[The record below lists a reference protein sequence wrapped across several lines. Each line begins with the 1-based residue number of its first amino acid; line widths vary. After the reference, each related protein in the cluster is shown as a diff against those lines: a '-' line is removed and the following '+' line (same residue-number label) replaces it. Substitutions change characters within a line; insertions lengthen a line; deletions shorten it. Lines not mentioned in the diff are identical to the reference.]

1 MSRKQY
7 DYSQLEGARQNLQ
20 NRAMDKIQNYDKVKQ
35 GVSAFNKANE
45 QGNLIKDAMGTGI
58 DLVKDATIEGGIA
71 FAKKGIEGIASKVA
85 DYSDAFKGTEGG
97 LEGLDKRITSRFT
110 SIQRAKLRNAQNT
123 RQNTRS
129 TQAEPEAEP
138 EAEPGAEPAAEPTA
152 EPTAEPAEPLDENPF
167 SFENAGGLNE
177 ASSTTTF
184 GDISDTQLKQRLIQ
198 TEDPV
203 DAVQA
208 QDEID
213 YRAKRANP
221 DAEEG
226 GGDAAAD
233 AGDAAADAGDAAE
246 AGGDAAADAA
256 GDAAAVGGDAAAG
269 AGEGLIE
276 GAATVGA
283 EAFGDIAA
291 EGALTLLDAT
301 GIGAIIGVPLQIATG
316 VGAVVGAVDV
326 GEHLWKDFTDL
337 FKGGNKSGDESAP
350 AAPTFSTKLIAPTL
364 ES

>member
-1 MSRKQY
+1 M
-7 DYSQLEGARQNLQ
+7 
-20 NRAMDKIQNYDKVKQ
+20 
-35 GVSAFNKANE
+35 
-45 QGNLIKDAMGTGI
+45 
-58 DLVKDATIEGGIA
+58 
-71 FAKKGIEGIASKVA
+71 
-85 DYSDAFKGTEGG
+85 
-97 LEGLDKRITSRFT
+97 
-110 SIQRAKLRNAQNT
+110 
-123 RQNTRS
+123 
-129 TQAEPEAEP
+129 
-138 EAEPGAEPAAEPTA
+138 
-152 EPTAEPAEPLDENPF
+152 DENPF
-167 SFENAGGLNE
+167 SFDNAGGLDD
-177 ASSTTTF
+177 ASSATTF
-184 GDISDTQLKQRLIQ
+184 GDISDAQLTQRLTG

-208 QDEID
+208 QDELD
-213 YRAKRANP
+213 YRAARRANP

-233 AGDAAADAGDAAE
+233 AGDAAE
-246 AGGDAAADAA
+246 VGGDAAADAA

-283 EAFGDIAA
+283 EAFGDVAA
-291 EGALTLLDAT
+291 EAGLTLLDAT

-337 FKGGNKSGDESAP
+337 FKGGDKSGDESAP

>member
-129 TQAEPEAEP
+129 RQAEEP
-138 EAEPGAEPAAEPTA
+138 EAEPGAEPAA

-177 ASSTTTF
+177 ADSTTTF

-233 AGDAAADAGDAAE
+233 AGDAAEG
-246 AGGDAAADAA
+246 GGDAAAAA
-256 GDAAAVGGDAAAG
+256 GGG

-276 GAATVGA
+276 GAAEVGA

>member
-152 EPTAEPAEPLDENPF
+152 EPAEPLDENPF

-177 ASSTTTF
+177 ADSTTTF

-233 AGDAAADAGDAAE
+233 AGDAAEG
-246 AGGDAAADAA
+246 GGDAAAAA
-256 GDAAAVGGDAAAG
+256 GGDAAAVGGDAAAG

>member
-1 MSRKQY
+1 M
-7 DYSQLEGARQNLQ
+7 
-20 NRAMDKIQNYDKVKQ
+20 
-35 GVSAFNKANE
+35 
-45 QGNLIKDAMGTGI
+45 
-58 DLVKDATIEGGIA
+58 
-71 FAKKGIEGIASKVA
+71 
-85 DYSDAFKGTEGG
+85 
-97 LEGLDKRITSRFT
+97 
-110 SIQRAKLRNAQNT
+110 
-123 RQNTRS
+123 
-129 TQAEPEAEP
+129 
-138 EAEPGAEPAAEPTA
+138 
-152 EPTAEPAEPLDENPF
+152 DENPF

-177 ASSTTTF
+177 ADSTTTF

-226 GGDAAAD
+226 G
-233 AGDAAADAGDAAE
+233 GDAAADAGDAAE